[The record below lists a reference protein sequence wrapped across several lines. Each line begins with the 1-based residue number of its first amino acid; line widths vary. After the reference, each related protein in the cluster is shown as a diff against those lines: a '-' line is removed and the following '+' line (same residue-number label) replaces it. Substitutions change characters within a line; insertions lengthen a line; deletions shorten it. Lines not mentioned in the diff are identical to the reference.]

1 MKSKVKKKLPK
12 MPGLWAMLGPA
23 FVWAAIAQGSGELIW
38 WPYFAAKYGL
48 ALVGL
53 LLPAS
58 LIQFFVNREVSRYTA
73 ITGKG
78 IWSGFLSL
86 NKFFVYPLFLLCFV
100 NFLWLGGYASAG
112 GTALFDL
119 TGFPA
124 NVSLRT
130 GTLFWA
136 YGLMVGF
143 SAIFLF
149 SKVIYKNLENF
160 MKVVSAVT
168 VLGLIFSALQPD
180 VRAAAGEFFTK
191 FFNPASVTWPKTW
204 EASDASNLV
213 TAIAFAGMG
222 GFLNLLYSYWM
233 KDKGVGM
240 SKYGQKISG
249 LLVKNPPLQSSGE
262 AREDLMFEDSEENK
276 KIWQGWL
283 KFLNFDSFLAVFI
296 NALTAGLTTLLAFA
310 LLYPKGIFPT
320 GWKITVVQAEF
331 FESSLGHWG
340 RILFLIV
347 ASAFMIDTWV
357 GLVDGVARQFADVVV
372 KVKSGGKSFKFWY
385 YLWLG
390 FLILS
395 SLVTIL
401 FAQPGALI
409 TIVGVIS
416 IFAFVFY
423 IPALWYL
430 NYVKL
435 PKTYPSFVKPKKWEN
450 ITLWGTWLFYLATAV
465 GYLIIVF

>member
-1 MKSKVKKKLPK
+1 MIKKLPK
-12 MPGLWAMLGPA
+12 MPGLWLMLGPA

-38 WPYFAAKYGL
+38 WPYFAAKYGV
-48 ALVGL
+48 AFIGL

-58 LIQFFVNREVSRYTA
+58 LIQFFVNKEVSRYTA

-78 IWSGFLSL
+78 IWSGFLTL
-86 NKFFVYPLFLLCFV
+86 GKYFTYPLFFLCFV

-124 NVSLRT
+124 NFSDRG

-136 YGLMVGF
+136 YALMIGF
-143 SAIFLF
+143 SGIFLF
-149 SKVIYKNLENF
+149 SKVIYKSLENF
-160 MKVVSAVT
+160 MKVVAGVT
-168 VLGLIFSALQPD
+168 VLGLLFSAFQPQ
-180 VRAAAGEFFTK
+180 VRAVSGEFFK
-191 FFNPASVTWPKTW
+191 YFFNPLSIRWPSTW
-204 EASDASNLV
+204 EASDSSHLV

-240 SKYGQKISG
+240 AKYTTKVKG
-249 LLVKNPPLQSSGE
+249 LLVKENKTDASTEQE
-262 AREDLMFEDSEENK
+262 KDLIFEDNEENK
-276 KIWQGWL
+276 KRWKGWL
-283 KFLNFDSFLAVFI
+283 RFLNFDSLLAVTI
-296 NALTAGLTTLLAFA
+296 NAVTAALTTLLAFA
-310 LLYPKGIFPT
+310 ILFPQGVYPT
-320 GWKITVVQAEF
+320 GWKIIVVQAQF

-340 RILFLIV
+340 RILFLLV
-347 ASAFMIDTWV
+347 AAAFMIDTWV
-357 GLVDGVARQFADVVV
+357 GLVDGVARQFADFVVTA
-372 KVKSGGKSFKFWY
+372 KKTKRGFRFWY

-395 SLVTIL
+395 SLVTIT
-401 FAQPGALI
+401 FAQPGMLI

-416 IFAFVFY
+416 IFAFVFF

-435 PKTYPSFVKPKKWEN
+435 PKTYPSFIKPKKWEHV
-450 ITLWGTWLFYLATAV
+450 TLWGTWAFYVSVAV
-465 GYLIIVF
+465 WYLVIVF

>member
-1 MKSKVKKKLPK
+1 MKRLPK
-12 MPGLWAMLGPA
+12 MPGLWLMLGPA

-38 WPYFAAKYGL
+38 WPYFSAKYGL
-48 ALVGL
+48 NFVGL

-86 NKFFVYPLFLLCFV
+86 GKFFTYPLFLLCFV

-112 GTALFDL
+112 GTALFEL
-119 TGFPA
+119 THFPSGFA
-124 NVSLRT
+124 DRS

-136 YGLMVGF
+136 YVLMIGF

-149 SKVIYKNLENF
+149 SKVIYKSLENF
-160 MKVVSAVT
+160 MKLVSAIT
-168 VLGLIFSALQPD
+168 VLGLIFSALQPQ
-180 VRAAAGEFFTK
+180 VRIVAGEFFK
-191 FFNPASVTWPKTW
+191 SFFNPTSIRWPNSW
-204 EASDASNLV
+204 EVSDSSHLV

-240 SKYGQKISG
+240 AEYTSKITG
-249 LLVKNPPLQSSGE
+249 LLVKEKDPPAGGE
-262 AREDLMFEDSEENK
+262 DQDLIFVDNEQNR
-276 KIWQGWL
+276 IRWQGWL
-283 KFLNFDSFLAVFI
+283 KFLNFDSLLAVSI
-296 NALTAGLTTLLAFA
+296 NAITAGLTTLLAFA
-310 LLYPKGIFPT
+310 ILFPQGIFPT
-320 GWKITVVQAEF
+320 GWKITVVQAQF
-331 FESSLGHWG
+331 FESSLGFWG

-357 GLVDGVARQFADVVV
+357 GLVDGVARQFADVIV
-372 KVKSGGKSFKFWY
+372 KVKSFGKSFRFWY
-385 YLWLG
+385 YFWLL
-390 FLILS
+390 FLIIT
-395 SLVTIL
+395 SLITIT
-401 FAQPGALI
+401 FAQPGVLI

-430 NYVKL
+430 NYIKL
-435 PKTYPSFVKPKKWEN
+435 PKIYPEFIRPKKWEH
-450 ITLWGTWLFYLATAV
+450 ITLWGTWLFYTIVAV
-465 GYLIIVF
+465 WYLVIVF

>member
-1 MKSKVKKKLPK
+1 MVDSSKRKKLPI
-12 MPGLWAMLGPA
+12 MPGILAMMGPA

-38 WPYFAAKYGL
+38 WPYFAAKYG
-48 ALVGL
+48 AAFIGL

-58 LIQFFVNREVSRYTA
+58 LIQFFVNREISRYTA
-73 ITGKG
+73 VTGKG

-86 NKFFVYPLFLLCFV
+86 GKLFAYPLFLLCFV

-119 TGFPA
+119 TKFPLGFSDRA
-124 NVSLRT
+124 

-136 YGLMVGF
+136 YALMIGF
-143 SAIFLF
+143 SAIFIF
-149 SKVIYKNLENF
+149 SKIIYKSIETF
-160 MKVVSAVT
+160 MKIVTAVT
-168 VLGLIFSALQPD
+168 VVGLLFSALQPG
-180 VRAAAGEFFTK
+180 VIRSIGGFFSYY
-191 FFNPASVTWPKTW
+191 FNPLSVTWPKTW
-204 EASDASNLV
+204 ETGDASNLV

-222 GFLNLLYSYWM
+222 GFLNLLYSYWI

-240 SKYGQKISG
+240 AKYSHKIKG
-249 LLVKNPPLQSSGE
+249 LLVKEEPYTEEG
-262 AREDLMFEDSEENK
+262 DLRFEDTEENK
-276 KIWQGWL
+276 SRWKNWM
-283 KFLNFDSFLAVFI
+283 KYLNIDSFLAVFI

-331 FESSLGHWG
+331 FESSLGQIG

-357 GLVDGVARQFADVVV
+357 GLTDGVARQFADFVV
-372 KVKSGGKSFKFWY
+372 KVKNFGRSFRFWY
-385 YLWLG
+385 YLWLA
-390 FLILS
+390 FLIAT
-395 SLVTIL
+395 SLITIVL
-401 FAQPGALI
+401 AQPGILI

-416 IFAFVFY
+416 IFAFVIF

-430 NYVKL
+430 NYIKL
-435 PKTYPSFVKPKKWEN
+435 PKNYPGFIRPKKWEN
-450 ITLWGTWLFYLATAV
+450 VTLFLTWAFYLAVAG
-465 GYLIIVF
+465 GYLYVIF

>member
-1 MKSKVKKKLPK
+1 MKRLPK
-12 MPGLWAMLGPA
+12 MPGLWLMLGPA

-38 WPYFAAKYGL
+38 WPYFSAKYGL
-48 ALVGL
+48 AFVGL

-58 LIQFFVNREVSRYTA
+58 MIQFFVNREVSRYTA

-86 NKFFVYPLFLLCFV
+86 GKFFTYPLFLLCFV

-112 GTALFDL
+112 GTALFEL
-119 TGFPA
+119 THFPSGFA
-124 NVSLRT
+124 DRS

-136 YGLMVGF
+136 YVLMIGF

-149 SKVIYKNLENF
+149 SKVIYKSLENF
-160 MKVVSAVT
+160 MKLVSAIT
-168 VLGLIFSALQPD
+168 VLGLIFSALQPQ
-180 VRAAAGEFFTK
+180 VRIVAGEFFK
-191 FFNPASVTWPKTW
+191 SFFNPTSIRWPNSW
-204 EASDASNLV
+204 EVSDSSHLV

-240 SKYGQKISG
+240 AEYTSKITG
-249 LLVKNPPLQSSGE
+249 LLVKEKDPPAGGE
-262 AREDLMFEDSEENK
+262 DQDLTFVDNEQNR
-276 KIWQGWL
+276 IRWQGWL
-283 KFLNFDSFLAVFI
+283 KFLNFDSLLAVSI
-296 NALTAGLTTLLAFA
+296 NAITAGLTTLLAFA
-310 LLYPKGIFPT
+310 ILFPQGIFPT
-320 GWKITVVQAEF
+320 GWKITVVQAQF
-331 FESSLGHWG
+331 FESSLGFWG

-357 GLVDGVARQFADVVV
+357 GLVDGVARQFADFIV
-372 KVKSGGKSFKFWY
+372 KVKSFGKSFRFWY
-385 YLWLG
+385 YFWLL
-390 FLILS
+390 FLIIT
-395 SLVTIL
+395 SLITIT
-401 FAQPGALI
+401 FAQPGVLI

-430 NYVKL
+430 NYIKL
-435 PKTYPSFVKPKKWEN
+435 PKIYPEFIRPKKWEH
-450 ITLWGTWLFYLATAV
+450 ITLWGTWLFYTIVAV
-465 GYLIIVF
+465 WYLVIVF

>member
-1 MKSKVKKKLPK
+1 MKKLPK
-12 MPGLWAMLGPA
+12 MPGLWLMLGPA

-48 ALVGL
+48 AFVGL

-58 LIQFFVNREVSRYTA
+58 LIQFFINREVSRYTA

-86 NKFFVYPLFLLCFV
+86 GGLFAYPLFLLCFV

-124 NVSLRT
+124 GFSDRG

-136 YGLMVGF
+136 YVLMIGF
-143 SAIFLF
+143 SGVFLF
-149 SKVIYKNLENF
+149 SKIIYKSLENF
-160 MKVVSAVT
+160 MKIVSAITIV
-168 VLGLIFSALQPD
+168 GLIFTALQPQ
-180 VRAAAGEFFTK
+180 VRYAAGEFFK
-191 FFNPASVTWPKTW
+191 NFFNPLSITWPKTW
-204 EASDASNLV
+204 DTSDSSHLV

-240 SKYGQKISG
+240 AKYTEKVKG
-249 LLVKNPPLQSSGE
+249 LLVKDESIDE
-262 AREDLMFEDSEENK
+262 EKDLIFADTEENK
-276 KIWQGWL
+276 IMWKGWL
-283 KFLNFDSFLAVFI
+283 KFLNFDSLLAVSI
-296 NALTAGLTTLLAFA
+296 NAITAGLTTFLAFA
-310 LLYPKGIFPT
+310 ILFPQGIFPS
-320 GWKITVVQAEF
+320 GWKITVIQAQF
-331 FESSLGHWG
+331 FESSLGQAG
-340 RILFLIV
+340 RILFLLV

-357 GLVDGVARQFADVVV
+357 GLVDGVARQFADFVV
-372 KVKSGGKSFKFWY
+372 KVKSFGKSFRFWY
-385 YLWLG
+385 YFWLG
-390 FLILS
+390 FLILT
-395 SLVTIL
+395 SLITIAV
-401 FAQPGALI
+401 AQPGALI
-409 TIVGVIS
+409 TIIGVIS
-416 IFAFVFY
+416 IFGFVFY

-435 PKTYPSFVKPKKWEN
+435 PKTYPSFIKPKKWEN
-450 ITLWGTWLFYLATAV
+450 FTLWGSWLFYFAV
-465 GYLIIVF
+465 AVWYLIIVF